1 MYWLANGHHWW
12 LHQRIAESVS
22 LFLCFITRL
31 GWVGFCFT
39 GVWCTNFVLRSI
51 TRKKTSFGFIQ
62 LMHVY
67 TDSYGLVMVC
77 NYAKLRR
84 RLFSIEFLF
93 GNSLH
98 GDILCEEVAC
108 PRREISAFHIYFLS
122 DALFAVV
129 TPALAIMHNEGWS
142 CNLYKTTEWYW
153 MSREI
158 ER

>member
-1 MYWLANGHHWW
+1 MY
-12 LHQRIAESVS
+12 E
-22 LFLCFITRL
+22 
-31 GWVGFCFT
+31 
-39 GVWCTNFVLRSI
+39 LR
-51 TRKKTSFGFIQ
+51 TTKHNTKKTSFGFIQ

-129 TPALAIMHNEGWS
+129 TPALAIMHNEG
-142 CNLYKTTEWYW
+142 
-153 MSREI
+153 
-158 ER
+158 